1 MSIEPYKFC
10 SCCPLL
16 ASPKSMKPLL
26 QLAGTWGKYKSAKYL
41 AFQGK
46 RQMAMVCPT
55 LEMEFLFN
63 TSCGRFDCLGWNTST
78 WISDQIWS
86 VWWSANKTK
95 LLWVAATI
103 PHIYPIFSTISPDFS
118 TKRIPLTP
126 PIDAFILRLRIRSF
140 FVALRLVTLNL
151 CTSFQQAG
159 CSAPIKEELWGHS
172 GRIGGY
178 PKTL

>member
-46 RQMAMVCPT
+46 RQMAMECPT

-118 TKRIPLTP
+118 TKRIPYTSYP
-126 PIDAFILRLRIRSF
+126 PYRRLHPATQDPQFLCCLETRHSEPLHLISTGRVQPSNKGG
-140 FVALRLVTLNL
+140 ALR
-151 CTSFQQAG
+151 S
-159 CSAPIKEELWGHS
+159 LW
-172 GRIGGY
+172 
-178 PKTL
+178 